1 LLLSSLLKKPNTY
14 TSINKLWV
22 FIFLFFASGIYA
34 TNFKF
39 PIDTANTHKTTFHR
53 VIDAITKKRKFLLAP
68 QFARSPQTGFLTGI
82 YYLQLLNTKGDTT
95 SRTSNIETFGSVTQR
110 QQYFLTLNNTLLF
123 DHEKYFLRGNT
134 TISKYNEFFY
144 GIGNN
149 INVQNKDLINLDYF
163 NTLQRFTRKIKDHY
177 SAGLQYQFNKTF
189 NLVPD
194 KGGLLDVSNAY
205 GKTGSQTSGLG
216 LVFLYDSR
224 DHVIYSRTGLYLDAS
239 VMFNQKILG
248 SQYQYTNIT
257 IDARKFIK
265 FYKNDVLCFQ
275 GLINYNWGNVPFRQL
290 ALMGGDVMMRGYYP
304 GTYRDN
310 FMMATQVELRI
321 PVWRIFGIV
330 LFAALAEVE
339 HSVNQFCWQDIKY
352 TYGIGFRCMFI
363 KHERVNVGGDIG
375 FSKNTKTLS
384 LGSGESF

>member
-1 LLLSSLLKKPNTY
+1 MLSNILKKIRIY
-14 TSINKLWV
+14 LLINRW
-22 FIFLFFASGIYA
+22 IFTLLFFASALSIKA
-34 TNFKF
+34 FIN
-39 PIDTANTHKTTFHR
+39 PIDTVISNKSTFKR
-53 VIDAITKKRKFLLAP
+53 VIDVITKKRKFLLAP

-82 YYLQLLNTKGDTT
+82 YYLQLLKTKGDTT
-95 SRTSNIETFGSVTQR
+95 SRTSNVETFGSITQK
-110 QQYFLTLNNTLLF
+110 QQYFLTFNNTLLF

-144 GIGNN
+144 GIGNT
-149 INVQNKDLINLDYF
+149 INVQNRDLINLDYF
-163 NTLQRFTRKIKDHY
+163 NTLQRFTRRIRDHFY
-177 SAGLQYQFNKTF
+177 TGVQYQFNKTF
-189 NLVPD
+189 NLNYD
-194 KGGLLDVSNAY
+194 KGGILDASNAY
-205 GKTGSQTSGLG
+205 GKNGSVTSGLG

-224 DHVIYSRTGLYLDAS
+224 DHVIYSRTGLYIDAS
-239 VMFNQKILG
+239 VMFDQKVLG
-248 SQYQYTNIT
+248 SQYQFTNMT

-321 PVWRIFGIV
+321 PVWRIFGVV

-339 HSVNQFCWQDIKY
+339 HTVNQFCWQDIKY

-375 FSKNTKTLS
+375 FSKNTKTLG